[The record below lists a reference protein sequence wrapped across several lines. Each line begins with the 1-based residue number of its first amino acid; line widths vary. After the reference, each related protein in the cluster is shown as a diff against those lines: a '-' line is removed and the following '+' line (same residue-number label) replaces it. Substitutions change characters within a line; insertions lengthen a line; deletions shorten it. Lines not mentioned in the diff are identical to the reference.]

1 MTDENGTTRRGFLRA
16 ATGAGAVA
24 AAAGSAAAQEEQP
37 DWGGWLDGVD
47 GGFEDARGNDEVTV
61 DVGASGNGGNLAF
74 APAGLW
80 VDPGTT
86 VKWEWTGE
94 GGGHN
99 VIDEEGPADLDSG
112 AAVSEAG
119 VNYQFTFE
127 EDHAGITK
135 YFCQPHKGL
144 GMLGAVAVGD
154 DVPTTGGGDGGGEGG
169 GEVDPEHMGVP
180 IQAHFV
186 GIATLL
192 MIFVSLVFT
201 FFLLKYGE
209 SPHASGGN
217 Q

>member
-1 MTDENGTTRRGFLRA
+1 MKRRDFLRV
-16 ATGAGAVA
+16 AGGT
-24 AAAGSAAAQEEQP
+24 AAAGAAGAAVQPAAAQTTKP

-47 GGFEDARGNDEVTV
+47 GGFNDARGSDEVTV
-61 DVGASGNGGNLAF
+61 DVGGSGNGGNLAF
-74 APAGLW
+74 SPAGLW
-80 VDPGTT
+80 ISPGTT

-99 VIDEEGPADLDSG
+99 VQLEEGPAQLDSG
-112 AAVSEAG
+112 ATVSESG
-119 VNYQFTFE
+119 VHYEFTFE
-127 EDHAGITK
+127 ESHAGITK

-144 GMLGAVAVGD
+144 GMLGAIAVGD
-154 DVPTTGGGDGGGEGG
+154 DVPTVTEGGGGGET
-169 GEVDPEHMGVP
+169 DPEHLGVP

-186 GIATLL
+186 GIATVLMVFVTLL
-192 MIFVSLVFT
+192 FT